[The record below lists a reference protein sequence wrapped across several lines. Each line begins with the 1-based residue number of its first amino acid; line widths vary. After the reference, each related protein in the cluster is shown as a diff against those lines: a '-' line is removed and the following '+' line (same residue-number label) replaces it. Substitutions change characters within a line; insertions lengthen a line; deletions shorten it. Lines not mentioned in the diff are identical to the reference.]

1 MTVPVPSIPSAP
13 IPLFQGLRRLAGLS
27 QVSGISGARGRFT
40 RLKGIDARVLAEYRP
55 RSITPA
61 QWLAVACLLHAAALG
76 VAWWHVSSRML
87 LNDEAGRRALAFGRL
102 AGLLVGSGVL
112 LQLVLVSR
120 LPWLEPSLGCDRLYR
135 WHRRLGFAIGS
146 LFLAHPVLVT
156 VGYARRHQ
164 LSVSRQFMEFAAD
177 WPTRLAIA
185 ALVVIALI
193 VASSTPLIR
202 RRLTYETWHVSHLA
216 MYVALGLASWHQAN
230 GAEFAGQPWWA
241 DYWIALHMAVI
252 GGLVVFRAGRPI
264 VRCAR
269 HRFRID
275 RIVSESDDVT
285 SVYLTGRQI
294 DRFTYCPGQY
304 ANVVFL
310 SKGRWSPHPFSFS
323 AAPNGQFL
331 RVSIKAAGDFT
342 NRVRELTPGTLAL
355 LEGPL
360 GAFTAAEPR
369 DKYLMVA
376 GGIGITP
383 IRALIES
390 LAAAG
395 RDIVLLYS
403 VKTANDLVFASEL
416 RALTAQC
423 HFILSRD
430 TENPESTETGETTV
444 GYEHGRI
451 DLRML
456 ARLVPDVQDREVF
469 ICGPQPMMKAVA
481 ATLGALQVRES
492 SIHYEQFA

>member
-1 MTVPVPSIPSAP
+1 MLPEYMRP
-13 IPLFQGLRRLAGLS
+13 FAGLY
-27 QVSGISGARGRFT
+27 GKELRA
-40 RLKGIDARVLAEYRP
+40 LALSRP

-61 QWLAVACLLHAAALG
+61 QWLAVVCLFHVAALG
-76 VAWWHVSSRML
+76 LAWWQISSRMML
-87 LNDEAGRRALAFGRL
+87 SGESGDGAVALGRL

-120 LPWLEPSLGCDRLYR
+120 LPWIEPSVGSDRLYR
-135 WHRRLGFAIGS
+135 WHRRLGFVIGS
-146 LFLAHPVLVT
+146 LFLAHPALLT
-156 VGYARRHQ
+156 VGYARRDQ
-164 LSVSRQFMEFAAD
+164 LSVSQQFIEFAAD
-177 WPTRLAIA
+177 WRTALAMTAFVLI
-185 ALVVIALI
+185 ALV

-202 RRLTYETWHVSHLA
+202 RRLSYETWHGGHLGI
-216 MYVALGLASWHQAN
+216 YVALGLASLHQAN
-230 GAEFAGQPWWA
+230 GAEIAGQTWWA
-241 DYWIALHMAVI
+241 DYWVALHTAVLSC
-252 GGLVVFRAGRPI
+252 LVVFRAGRP
-264 VRCAR
+264 VFRCAR

-275 RIVSESDDVT
+275 RIVPESDDVT
-285 SVYLTGRQI
+285 SVYLTGRQL
-294 DRFTYCPGQY
+294 DRFRFRPGQY

-331 RVSIKAAGDFT
+331 RVSIKGAGDFT

-360 GAFTAAEPR
+360 GAFTAAQPR

-416 RALTAQC
+416 RALTAHC

-430 TENPESTETGETTV
+430 SENREGPEFPETNV
-444 GYEHGRI
+444 GHERGRI

-456 ARLVPDVQDREVF
+456 TRLVPDVQDREVF
-469 ICGPQPMMKAVA
+469 ICGPPPMMKAVA
-481 ATLGALQVRES
+481 AALGVLQVRES

>member
-1 MTVPVPSIPSAP
+1 MSDERVM
-13 IPLFQGLRRLAGLS
+13 AGYR
-27 QVSGISGARGRFT
+27 ARS
-40 RLKGIDARVLAEYRP
+40 V
-55 RSITPA
+55 TPA

-76 VAWWHVSSRML
+76 AAWWHVSSRL
-87 LNDEAGRRALAFGRL
+87 LLHGESGGRSVALGRL

-120 LPWLEPSLGCDRLYR
+120 LPWIEPSMGCDRLYR
-135 WHRRLGFAIGS
+135 LHRRLGFLIGS
-146 LFLAHPVLVT
+146 LLLAHPALLT
-156 VGYARRHQ
+156 VGYARRQH

-177 WPTRLAIA
+177 WPTGLAIA
-185 ALVVIALI
+185 ALVVIAVM
-193 VASSTPLIR
+193 VASSLPVIR
-202 RRLTYETWHVSHLA
+202 RRLTYETWHMSHLA
-216 MYVALGLASWHQAN
+216 MYAALALASLHQAN
-230 GAEFAGQPWWA
+230 GAEIAGRPWWG
-241 DYWIALHMAVI
+241 DYWVALQVTVI
-252 GGLVVFRAGRPI
+252 GCLVVFRAGRPI
-264 VRCAR
+264 VRSAR

-275 RIVSESDDVT
+275 RIVTESDDVT
-285 SVYLTGRQI
+285 SVYLTGRQL
-294 DRFTYCPGQY
+294 DRFTFRPGQY

-310 SKGRWSPHPFSFS
+310 SKGRWAPHPFSFS

-331 RVSIKAAGDFT
+331 RMSIKAAGDFT
-342 NRVRELTPGTLAL
+342 DRIRELTPGTPAL

-360 GAFTAAEPR
+360 GAFTAAAPR

-416 RALTAQC
+416 RALTAHC
-423 HFILSRD
+423 HFILSRHAANTD
-430 TENPESTETGETTV
+430 NTENKQAGEGKF
-444 GYEHGRI
+444 GYERGRI

-456 ARLVPDVQDREVF
+456 TRLVPDVREREVF

-481 ATLGALQVRES
+481 GALGELQVRKS

>member
-1 MTVPVPSIPSAP
+1 
-13 IPLFQGLRRLAGLS
+13 LAG
-27 QVSGISGARGRFT
+27 
-40 RLKGIDARVLAEYRP
+40 YRA

-76 VAWWHVSSRML
+76 VVWWHASGHLL
-87 LNDEAGRRALAFGRL
+87 LNGESGGRAVALGRL

-120 LPWLEPSLGCDRLYR
+120 LPWIEPSMGCDRLYR
-135 WHRRLGFAIGS
+135 WHRRLGFLIGS
-146 LFLAHPVLVT
+146 LLLAHPALLT
-156 VGYARRHQ
+156 VGYARRHH
-164 LSVSRQFMEFAAD
+164 LSVRRQFIEFAAD
-177 WPTRLAIA
+177 WPTGLAIA
-185 ALVVIALI
+185 ALVVIALM
-193 VASSTPLIR
+193 VALSTPVIR
-202 RRLTYETWHVSHLA
+202 RRLAYETWHVSHLA
-216 MYVALGLASWHQAN
+216 IYVALGLASLHQAN
-230 GAEFAGQPWWA
+230 GAEIAGQLWWA
-241 DYWIALHMAVI
+241 DYWVALHISVI
-252 GGLVVFRAGRPI
+252 GCLLVFRAGRPI
-264 VRCAR
+264 VTCAR

-275 RIVSESDDVT
+275 KIVTESDDVT
-285 SVYLTGRQI
+285 SVYLTGRQL
-294 DRFTYCPGQY
+294 DRFTFRPGQY

-310 SKGRWSPHPFSFS
+310 SRGRWSPHPFSFS

-342 NRVRELTPGTLAL
+342 DRIRELTPGTLTL

-360 GAFTAAEPR
+360 GAFTAAALRE
-369 DKYLMVA
+369 KYLMVA

-416 RALTAQC
+416 RVLTARC

-430 TENPESTETGETTV
+430 TESTEAGATDV
-444 GYEHGRI
+444 GHERGRI

-469 ICGPQPMMKAVA
+469 ICGPQPMMKTVA
-481 ATLGALQVRES
+481 AALGALQVRES

>member
-1 MTVPVPSIPSAP
+1 
-13 IPLFQGLRRLAGLS
+13 LAGS
-27 QVSGISGARGRFT
+27 RA
-40 RLKGIDARVLAEYRP
+40 

-76 VAWWHVSSRML
+76 VAWWHGSSRML
-87 LNDEAGRRALAFGRL
+87 LNAASGGRALALGRL

-120 LPWLEPSLGCDRLYR
+120 LPWIEPSVGCDRLYR
-135 WHRRLGFAIGS
+135 LHRRLGFTIGS
-146 LFLAHPVLVT
+146 LFLVHPALLT
-156 VGYARRHQ
+156 VGYARRYQ
-164 LSVSRQFMEFAAD
+164 LSVSRQFIEFAAD

-185 ALVVIALI
+185 ALVVIALM
-193 VASSTPLIR
+193 VASSTPVIR
-202 RRLTYETWHVSHLA
+202 RRLSYETWHVSHLA

-230 GAEFAGQPWWA
+230 GAEIAGQPWWA
-241 DYWIALHMAVI
+241 DYWVALHVVVI
-252 GGLVVFRAGRPI
+252 GCLVVFRAGRPI
-264 VRCAR
+264 LRCAR

-275 RIVSESDDVT
+275 KIVSESDDVT
-285 SVYLTGRQI
+285 SVYLTGRHL
-294 DRFTYCPGQY
+294 DRFAFRPGQY

-331 RVSIKAAGDFT
+331 RMSIKAAGDFT
-342 NRVRELTPGTLAL
+342 DRVRELTPGTHAL

-403 VKTANDLVFASEL
+403 VKAANDLVFASEL
-416 RALTAQC
+416 RALTARC
-423 HFILSRD
+423 HFILSRYA
-430 TENPESTETGETTV
+430 ESTETSETKA
-444 GYEHGRI
+444 GHEHGRI
-451 DLRML
+451 DLPML

-469 ICGPQPMMKAVA
+469 ICGPPPMMKAVA
-481 ATLGALQVRES
+481 AALGALQVRAS

>member
-1 MTVPVPSIPSAP
+1 M
-13 IPLFQGLRRLAGLS
+13 AGYR
-27 QVSGISGARGRFT
+27 ARF
-40 RLKGIDARVLAEYRP
+40 
-55 RSITPA
+55 ITPA

-76 VAWWHVSSRML
+76 GAWWHVSSRLL
-87 LNDEAGRRALAFGRL
+87 LNGESGGRAVALGRL

-120 LPWLEPSLGCDRLYR
+120 LPWIEPSMGCDRLYR
-135 WHRRLGFAIGS
+135 LHRRLGFLIGS
-146 LFLAHPVLVT
+146 LLLAHPLLLT
-156 VGYARRHQ
+156 VGYARRHH
-164 LSVSRQFMEFAAD
+164 LSISRQFIEFAAD
-177 WPTRLAIA
+177 WPTGLAIA
-185 ALVVIALI
+185 ALVVIALM
-193 VASSTPLIR
+193 VASSTPVIR

-216 MYVALGLASWHQAN
+216 MYVALGLASLHQAN
-230 GAEFAGQPWWA
+230 GAEIAGLVWWA
-241 DYWIALHMAVI
+241 DYWVALQMAVI
-252 GGLVVFRAGRPI
+252 GCLVVFRAGRPI
-264 VRCAR
+264 FRSAR

-275 RIVSESDDVT
+275 RIVTESDDVT
-285 SVYLTGRQI
+285 SVYLTGRQL
-294 DRFTYCPGQY
+294 DRFTFRPGQY
-304 ANVVFL
+304 ANVIFL

-331 RVSIKAAGDFT
+331 RMSIKAAGDFT
-342 NRVRELTPGTLAL
+342 DRIRELTPGTLAL

-360 GAFTAAEPR
+360 GAFTVAEPR

-390 LAAAG
+390 QAAAG

-423 HFILSRD
+423 HFILSRCTD
-430 TENPESTETGETTV
+430 NTEPGETDA
-444 GYEHGRI
+444 GHERGRI
-451 DLRML
+451 DLRMI
-456 ARLVPDVQDREVF
+456 ARLVPDVRDREVF

-481 ATLGALQVRES
+481 AALGALQVRES

>member
-1 MTVPVPSIPSAP
+1 MP
-13 IPLFQGLRRLAGLS
+13 
-27 QVSGISGARGRFT
+27 GR
-40 RLKGIDARVLAEYRP
+40 A

-61 QWLAVACLLHAAALG
+61 QWLAVACLCHAAALG
-76 VAWWHVSSRML
+76 VAWSHGSSRL
-87 LNDEAGRRALAFGRL
+87 LLKSAPGSSAVALGRL

-120 LPWLEPSLGCDRLYR
+120 LPWIEPSMGCDRLYR
-135 WHRRLGFAIGS
+135 WHRRLGFFVGS
-146 LFLAHPVLVT
+146 LFLAHPALLT
-156 VGYARRHQ
+156 VGYARRHHV
-164 LSVSRQFMEFAAD
+164 SISRQFMEFAAD

-185 ALVVIALI
+185 AVAVVALVVA
-193 VASSTPLIR
+193 ASTPVIR

-216 MYVALGLASWHQAN
+216 MYVALGLASLHQTN
-230 GAEFAGQPWWA
+230 GAEIAGQPLWA
-241 DYWIALHMAVI
+241 DYWVALHIAVI
-252 GGLVVFRAGRPI
+252 ASLVVFRAGRPI
-264 VRCAR
+264 VRCAT

-275 RIVSESDDVT
+275 RIVTESDDVT
-285 SVYLTGRQI
+285 SVYLTGRHL
-294 DRFTYCPGQY
+294 DRFPFRPGQY

-331 RVSIKAAGDFT
+331 RMSIKAAGDFT
-342 NRVRELTPGTLAL
+342 DRIRELTPGTPVL

-360 GAFTAAEPR
+360 GAFTATEPR

-416 RALTAQC
+416 RAFTAEC
-423 HFILSRD
+423 HFILSRY
-430 TENPESTETGETTV
+430 PESTEAGETHV
-444 GYEHGRI
+444 GHERGRI

-456 ARLVPDVQDREVF
+456 ARLVPDVRDREIF
-469 ICGPQPMMKAVA
+469 ICGPQPMMETVA
-481 ATLGALQVRES
+481 AALGELQVRKS

>member
-1 MTVPVPSIPSAP
+1 
-13 IPLFQGLRRLAGLS
+13 
-27 QVSGISGARGRFT
+27 
-40 RLKGIDARVLAEYRP
+40 
-55 RSITPA
+55 
-61 QWLAVACLLHAAALG
+61 
-76 VAWWHVSSRML
+76 ML
-87 LNDEAGRRALAFGRL
+87 LNGAAGGAAVALGRL

-120 LPWLEPSLGCDRLYR
+120 LPWIEPSVGCDRLYR
-135 WHRRLGFAIGS
+135 LHRRLGFTIGS
-146 LFLAHPVLVT
+146 LFLAHPALLT
-156 VGYARRHQ
+156 VGYARRQQ
-164 LSVSRQFMEFAAD
+164 LSVSRQYLEFAAD
-177 WPTRLAIA
+177 WPTGLAIA
-185 ALVVIALI
+185 ALVVIALM
-193 VASSTPLIR
+193 VASSTPVIR
-202 RRLTYETWHVSHLA
+202 RRLTYETWHLSHLA
-216 MYVALGLASWHQAN
+216 MYVALGLASLHQAN
-230 GAEFAGQPWWA
+230 GAEIAGQPWWA
-241 DYWIALHMAVI
+241 DYWVALHMAVI
-252 GGLVVFRAGRPI
+252 GCLVVFRAGRPI
-264 VRCAR
+264 FRCAR

-275 RIVSESDDVT
+275 RIVTESDDVT
-285 SVYLTGRQI
+285 SVYLTGRQL
-294 DRFTYCPGQY
+294 DRFTFRPGQY

-331 RVSIKAAGDFT
+331 RMSIKAAGDFT
-342 NRVRELTPGTLAL
+342 GHIRELTPGTLTL

-416 RALTAQC
+416 RALTAHC
-423 HFILSRD
+423 HFILSRY
-430 TENPESTETGETTV
+430 TENTERTETGETNV
-444 GYEHGRI
+444 GHERGRI

-481 ATLGALQVRES
+481 AALGALQVRES

>member
-1 MTVPVPSIPSAP
+1 
-13 IPLFQGLRRLAGLS
+13 LAG
-27 QVSGISGARGRFT
+27 
-40 RLKGIDARVLAEYRP
+40 YRA

-76 VAWWHVSSRML
+76 VAWWHVSSRLL
-87 LNDEAGRRALAFGRL
+87 LNGGSDGRAVALGRL

-120 LPWLEPSLGCDRLYR
+120 LPWIEPSMGCDRLYR
-135 WHRRLGFAIGS
+135 WHRRLGFLIGS
-146 LFLAHPVLVT
+146 LLLAHPALLT
-156 VGYARRHQ
+156 VGYALRIH
-164 LSVSRQFMEFAAD
+164 LSVRRQFMEFAGD
-177 WPTRLAIA
+177 WPTGLAIA
-185 ALVVIALI
+185 ALVVIALM
-193 VASSTPLIR
+193 VASSTPVIR
-202 RRLTYETWHVSHLA
+202 RRLAYETWHVSHLA
-216 MYVALGLASWHQAN
+216 MYVALGLASLHQAN
-230 GAEFAGQPWWA
+230 GAEIAGQPWWA
-241 DYWIALHMAVI
+241 DYWVALQIAVI
-252 GGLVVFRAGRPI
+252 GCLVVFRAGRPI
-264 VRCAR
+264 FRCAR

-275 RIVSESDDVT
+275 RIVTESDDVI
-285 SVYLTGRQI
+285 SVYLTGRRL
-294 DRFTYCPGQY
+294 DRCAFRPGQY
-304 ANVVFL
+304 ANVIFL

-331 RVSIKAAGDFT
+331 RMSIKAAGDFT
-342 NRVRELTPGTLAL
+342 DRIRELTPGTRAL

-369 DKYLMVA
+369 NKYLMVA

-416 RALTAQC
+416 RALTAHC
-423 HFILSRD
+423 HFILSRHAEN
-430 TENPESTETGETTV
+430 TENTEAGETNV
-444 GYEHGRI
+444 GHERGRI

-456 ARLVPDVQDREVF
+456 ARLVPDVRDREVF

-481 ATLGALQVRES
+481 AALGALHVQES

>member
-1 MTVPVPSIPSAP
+1 M
-13 IPLFQGLRRLAGLS
+13 
-27 QVSGISGARGRFT
+27 
-40 RLKGIDARVLAEYRP
+40 
-55 RSITPA
+55 
-61 QWLAVACLLHAAALG
+61 ACLLHAAALG
-76 VAWWHVSSRML
+76 VTWWHVSSRLL
-87 LNDEAGRRALAFGRL
+87 LNGQSGGRAVALGRL

-120 LPWLEPSLGCDRLYR
+120 LPWIEPSVGCDRLYR
-135 WHRRLGFAIGS
+135 LHRRLGFLIGS
-146 LFLAHPVLVT
+146 LLLVHPALLT
-156 VGYARRHQ
+156 VGYARRHH

-177 WPTRLAIA
+177 WPTGLAMA
-185 ALVVIALI
+185 ALVVIVLM
-193 VASSTPLIR
+193 VTLSTPVIR

-216 MYVALGLASWHQAN
+216 VYVALGLASLHQAK
-230 GAEFAGQPWWA
+230 GTEMAVQPWWA
-241 DYWIALHMAVI
+241 DYWFALQLAVI
-252 GGLVVFRAGRPI
+252 GCLVVFRAGRPI
-264 VRCAR
+264 FRSAR

-275 RIVSESDDVT
+275 RIVTESDDVT
-285 SVYLTGRQI
+285 SVYLTGRQL
-294 DRFTYCPGQY
+294 DRFTFRPGQY

-342 NRVRELTPGTLAL
+342 DRIRELTPGTLAL

-360 GAFTAAEPR
+360 GAFTAAEPHDR
-369 DKYLMVA
+369 YLMVA

-416 RALTAQC
+416 RALTAHC
-423 HFILSRD
+423 HFILSQY
-430 TENPESTETGETTV
+430 TETTERTETGETNV
-444 GYEHGRI
+444 GHERGRI

-481 ATLGALQVRES
+481 AALGALQVRES

>member
-1 MTVPVPSIPSAP
+1 M
-13 IPLFQGLRRLAGLS
+13 AG
-27 QVSGISGARGRFT
+27 
-40 RLKGIDARVLAEYRP
+40 YRA

-61 QWLAVACLLHAAALG
+61 QWLAVACVFHAAALG
-76 VAWWHVSSRML
+76 VAWWHVSSRLL
-87 LNDEAGRRALAFGRL
+87 LNGEAGSSTVALGRL
-102 AGLLVGSGVL
+102 AGLLVASGVL

-120 LPWLEPSLGCDRLYR
+120 LPWIEPSVGCDRLYR
-135 WHRRLGFAIGS
+135 LHRRLGFLIGS
-146 LFLAHPVLVT
+146 AFLTHPALLT
-156 VGYARRHQ
+156 VGYARRHH
-164 LSVSRQFMEFAAD
+164 LSISRQFMEFAAD

-185 ALVVIALI
+185 ALVVIALM
-193 VASSTPLIR
+193 VALSTPVIR
-202 RRLTYETWHVSHLA
+202 RRLTYETWHVSHLG
-216 MYVALGLASWHQAN
+216 MYVALGLASLHQAN
-230 GAEFAGQPWWA
+230 GAEIAGQPWFA
-241 DYWIALHMAVI
+241 DYWVALHMTVI
-252 GGLVVFRAGRPI
+252 GCLVVFRAGRPI
-264 VRCAR
+264 LTCAR

-275 RIVSESDDVT
+275 RIVTESSDVT
-285 SVYLTGRQI
+285 SVYLTGRQL
-294 DRFTYCPGQY
+294 DRFTFRPGQY

-310 SKGRWSPHPFSFS
+310 SKGQWSPHPFSFS
-323 AAPNGQFL
+323 AAPNGRFL

-342 NRVRELTPGTLAL
+342 DRIRELTPGTRAL

-390 LAAAG
+390 LAASG

-416 RALTAQC
+416 RALTAHC
-423 HFILSRD
+423 HFILSRQA
-430 TENPESTETGETTV
+430 ESTGGGEAHV
-444 GYEHGRI
+444 GHERGRI

-456 ARLVPDVQDREVF
+456 ARLVPDVRDREVF
-469 ICGPQPMMKAVA
+469 ICGPQLMMKAVA
-481 ATLGALQVRES
+481 AALSELQVRES

>member
-1 MTVPVPSIPSAP
+1 VTPV
-13 IPLFQGLRRLAGLS
+13 
-27 QVSGISGARGRFT
+27 
-40 RLKGIDARVLAEYRP
+40 
-55 RSITPA
+55 
-61 QWLAVACLLHAAALG
+61 QWLAVACLLHSAALG
-76 VAWWHVSSRML
+76 VAWWHASSRML
-87 LNDEAGRRALAFGRL
+87 LNGHSGGRELALGRL

-112 LQLVLVSR
+112 LQLILVSR
-120 LPWLEPSLGCDRLYR
+120 LPGLEPSVGSDRLYC
-135 WHRRLGFAIGS
+135 WHRRIGFTLGS
-146 LFLAHPVLVT
+146 LFLTHPALVT
-156 VGYARRHQ
+156 VGYARRYQ
-164 LSVSRQFMEFAAD
+164 LSVTRQLMEFAAH

-185 ALVVIALI
+185 ALIVIALM

-230 GAEFAGQPWWA
+230 GAEIAGQPWWA
-241 DYWIALHMAVI
+241 DYWIGLHLTVF
-252 GGLVVFRAGRPI
+252 GLLVVFRAGRPI
-264 VRCAR
+264 FRGAK

-275 RIVSESDDVT
+275 KIVSESSDVT
-285 SVYLTGRQI
+285 SVYLTGRRI
-294 DRFTYCPGQY
+294 DRFTFRPGQY
-304 ANVVFL
+304 ANVMFL

-342 NRVRELTPGTLAL
+342 NRIRELTPGTLAL

-360 GAFTAAEPR
+360 GAFIAAERR

-403 VKTANDLVFASEL
+403 AKTPNDLVFASEL
-416 RALTAQC
+416 RALTAHC
-423 HFILSRD
+423 HFIVSRD
-430 TENPESTETGETTV
+430 TENPTSTATGKSTV
-444 GYEHGRI
+444 GHERGRI

-456 ARLVPDVQDREVF
+456 ARLVPDVQDREAF

-481 ATLGALQVRES
+481 AALGALQVPES